1 MNQKFIYVSILALA
15 ANASLCAQEK
25 DSLQIN
31 QLKEVVVS
39 DTKFEQ
45 KRENSGKIIEVIT
58 AEDLQKKQGQS
69 LANVLSQVAGVEVN
83 GSQSFSGKNQG
94 VYVRGG
100 RNRQVVIYIDGVPV
114 TDASLIN
121 LEYDLRLIPVEQIE
135 RIEILKGS
143 SSTLYGTGAAAAVIN
158 ITLKKSAQDKI
169 SGNAYWNIGTLNNQ
183 DKSAIDANDFEQGLS
198 FNGTLKKFNYLT
210 MINSKEN
217 KNFSEARG
225 KNYEGDSF
233 SRINVIQKF
242 GYKFNDKF
250 ALTLFGNYDKF
261 KNTFDNPY
269 GGASSSSDDLNNKS
283 ASEQFRAGLNASYKY
298 NKGELLVNSS
308 AATID
313 RNLAITNTW
322 AGTVDSYNY
331 SSRNANVDIINKYN
345 VLSSLYVLTGVQA
358 QYFDMEQKDA
368 YTNLTNDLAHFNII
382 DPYVTAVYNSDFG
395 LNVNAGARLNIH
407 SEYGNQ
413 VVYNFNP
420 SYKFSN
426 LPVRILSSYST
437 AYITPSLYQV
447 YGPYGNLDLKP
458 EENATAEAGFE
469 TILLNNKFVLNAVAF
484 YRQEKNKVDFFTDI
498 NWNSFY
504 ANFDNKINAKGVEVN
519 VTYKPI
525 DLFNFKANYTFT
537 QVEDVV
543 GLLIPKHKVNAEIVS
558 QITSRFNSVIGF
570 QYFSNR
576 KDAYYDNDTFA
587 TTRINLDAYSLINAT
602 LNYNLIKNRLNV
614 FGSVSNIFNED
625 YVEAIGYNTRG
636 RNFKL
641 GLNFKF

>member
-1 MNQKFIYVSILALA
+1 MNKKIIGTSAFALL
-15 ANASLCAQEK
+15 SVLSYGQEK
-25 DSLQIN
+25 DSLQVN
-31 QLKEVVVS
+31 QLNEVVVS

-100 RNRQVVIYIDGVPV
+100 RNRQVAIYIDGVPV
-114 TDASLIN
+114 SDASMIN

-135 RIEILKGS
+135 KIEVLKGS
-143 SSTLYGTGAAAAVIN
+143 SSTLYGTGAATAVIN
-158 ITLKKSAQDKI
+158 ITLKKASQDKV
-169 SGNAYWNIGTLNNQ
+169 SGNAYWNFGTLNNQ
-183 DKSAIDANDFEQGLS
+183 EKSAIDANDFEQGLA
-198 FNGTLKKFNYLT
+198 FNGTLKKFNYVT

-225 KNYEGDSF
+225 DNYEGDSF

-261 KNTFDNPY
+261 KNTYDNPY
-269 GGASSSSDDLNNKS
+269 GGASSSSDDLNNRS

-298 NKGELLVNSS
+298 NKGELLVNAS

-313 RNLAITNTW
+313 RNSAISNTW
-322 AGTVDSYNY
+322 AGTVDSYKY

-358 QYFDMEQKDA
+358 QHFDMEQKSA
-368 YTNLTNDLAHFNII
+368 YTDVTNNFAHFNIV
-382 DPYVTAVYNSDFG
+382 DPYVTAVYNSKFG

-426 LPVRILSSYST
+426 LPVEFYLLQYG
-437 AYITPSLYQV
+437 LY
-447 YGPYGNLDLKP
+447 Y
-458 EENATAEAGFE
+458 A
-469 TILLNNKFVLNAVAF
+469 KFV
-484 YRQEKNKVDFFTDI
+484 
-498 NWNSFY
+498 S
-504 ANFDNKINAKGVEVN
+504 
-519 VTYKPI
+519 
-525 DLFNFKANYTFT
+525 
-537 QVEDVV
+537 
-543 GLLIPKHKVNAEIVS
+543 
-558 QITSRFNSVIGF
+558 
-570 QYFSNR
+570 
-576 KDAYYDNDTFA
+576 
-587 TTRINLDAYSLINAT
+587 SLRT
-602 LNYNLIKNRLNV
+602 LW
-614 FGSVSNIFNED
+614 
-625 YVEAIGYNTRG
+625 
-636 RNFKL
+636 
-641 GLNFKF
+641 